1 MTGREL
7 RGKVQ
12 IRAERGVTKNMG
24 RLAGKCAVITGIGP
38 GNGSAIA
45 HAFAH
50 EGADLVLL
58 SFATAALEETVAA
71 VKQLGRKAI
80 VVVGDVGLRATWDQA
95 AELARSEFGRIDVV
109 VNNAAHG
116 QWSNVLEVSEQ
127 TFDETLRT
135 NLKSVFYSCQTFI
148 PIMIERGGGAFVNIS
163 SVNGLIANPSFV
175 DYSTSKAALHG
186 LTRSVALDF
195 GLRGI
200 RANCIAPGAVFTPA
214 AAAALDA
221 EEARSIRD
229 NYVLGRWCA
238 PEDVANAA
246 VFLASDE
253 ASFITGVVL
262 PVDGGLTIQTPEAAV
277 RKSFRARWRK
287 DSVKIEDA

>member
-1 MTGREL
+1 
-7 RGKVQ
+7 
-12 IRAERGVTKNMG
+12 MG
-24 RLAGKCAVITGIGP
+24 RLAGKCAIITGIGP

-45 HAFAH
+45 RAFAR
-50 EGADLVLL
+50 EGADLALL
-58 SFATAALEETVAA
+58 SFATTALEETAEA
-71 VKQLGRKAI
+71 VEQLGRK
-80 VVVGDVGLRATWDQA
+80 VVVIVGDVGVRASWEQA
-95 AELARSEFGRIDVV
+95 AEVVRARYGGLDVV
-109 VNNAAHG
+109 VNNAAQG

-127 TFDETLRT
+127 TFDETMRT
-135 NLKSVFYSCQTFI
+135 NLKSVYFSCQTFI
-148 PIMIERGGGAFVNIS
+148 PLMIEQGGGAFVNIS

-195 GLRGI
+195 GAHGV

-214 AAAALDA
+214 AAADLDA

-229 NYVLGRWCA
+229 NYVLGRWCS

-253 ASFITGVVL
+253 ASFITGIVL

-287 DSVKIEDA
+287 DSVKIQNV

>member
-1 MTGREL
+1 
-7 RGKVQ
+7 
-12 IRAERGVTKNMG
+12 MG
-24 RLAGKCAVITGIGP
+24 RLAGKCAIITGIGP

-45 HAFAH
+45 RAFAR
-50 EGADLVLL
+50 EGADLALL
-58 SFATAALEETVAA
+58 SFATTALEETAEA
-71 VKQLGRKAI
+71 VEQLGRK
-80 VVVGDVGLRATWDQA
+80 VVVIVGDVGVRASWEQA
-95 AELARSEFGRIDVV
+95 AEVVRARYGGLDVV
-109 VNNAAHG
+109 VNNAAQG

-127 TFDETLRT
+127 TFDETMRT
-135 NLKSVFYSCQTFI
+135 NLKSVYFSCQTFI
-148 PIMIERGGGAFVNIS
+148 PLMIEQGGGAFVNIS

-195 GLRGI
+195 GAHGV

-214 AAAALDA
+214 AAADLDA

-229 NYVLGRWCA
+229 NYVLGRWCS

-253 ASFITGVVL
+253 ASFITGIVL

-287 DSVKIEDA
+287 DSVKIQDV